1 MIKDYYKILEI
12 EENFTEDVLKKKYR
26 ELSKKYHPDINPSGG
41 DKFKDISE
49 AYDVLSDANKR
60 RQYDMEKQGG
70 FGGNDIFANF
80 FNQVHRQHRQH
91 RPVDKMVALKLTPI
105 EIFNGLTKDIVYNR
119 NIPCDECNGSCGAK
133 KTCNNCNG
141 GGYIINRFGSG
152 FFVQQV
158 QTVCPTCAGSGHII
172 VDKCYKCN
180 GVGVKSDM
188 NKVTIEIPKTADN
201 GQFLKMH
208 KLGDFDKYDFG
219 DLILKIEVVETDG
232 FSKVGNDL
240 VYTHFLDD
248 KEICND
254 KYIVPHPSGDLSIK
268 GLEVFDTSK
277 PLRIKDKG
285 YLGGDFYVK
294 LEVRFKK

>member
-26 ELSKKYHPDINPSGG
+26 ELSKKYHPDINPSGS

-49 AYDVLSDANKR
+49 AYDILSDANKR
-60 RQYDMEKQGG
+60 RQYDMERKGG
-70 FGGNDIFANF
+70 HNMNDIFGNF
-80 FNQVHRQHRQH
+80 FNQTNRQHRSL
-91 RPVDKMVALKLTPI
+91 DKIISLKLTPI
-105 EIFNGLTKDIVYNR
+105 EIYKGVAKDIVYSKN
-119 NIPCDECNGSCGAK
+119 NPCDVCKGSCGTK
-133 KTCNNCNG
+133 KTCETCNG
-141 GGYIINRFGSG
+141 GGFIINRFGSG

-158 QTVCPTCAGSGHII
+158 QTTCPTCAGTGQMII
-172 VDKCYKCN
+172 DKCYKCN
-180 GVGVKSDM
+180 GIGVKSEM
-188 NKVTIEIPKTADN
+188 NQVTIEVPRTADN

-219 DLILKIEVVETDG
+219 DLVLRIEVIDSDG

-240 VYTHFLDD
+240 VYTHFLN
-248 KEICND
+248 EYQICAD

-268 GLEVFDTSK
+268 ALDVFDTSK

-285 YLGGDFYVK
+285 YPGGDFYVK
-294 LEVRFKK
+294 LEVKFKRD

>member
-12 EENFTEDVLKKKYR
+12 EENFTEDLLKKKYR

-80 FNQVHRQHRQH
+80 FNQANRQY
-91 RPVDKMVALKLTPI
+91 RPLDKMVALKLTPI
-105 EIFNGLTKDIVYNR
+105 EIFNGPTKDIVYNR
-119 NIPCDECNGSCGAK
+119 NIPCDECNGSCGTK

-158 QTVCPTCAGSGHII
+158 QTVCPTCAGSGQMV

-208 KLGDFDKYDFG
+208 KLGDFDKHDFG

-248 KEICND
+248 QEICND

-268 GLEVFDTSK
+268 ALEVFDTSK

-285 YLGGDFYVK
+285 YPGGDFYVK
-294 LEVRFKK
+294 LEVRFKRG

>member
-60 RQYDMEKQGG
+60 RQYDIEKQGG

-80 FNQVHRQHRQH
+80 FNQAHRQHK
-91 RPVDKMVALKLTPI
+91 PVDKMVTLKLTPI
-105 EIFNGLTKDIVYNR
+105 EIYKGAAKDIVYSKN
-119 NIPCDECNGSCGAK
+119 NPCDVCKGSCGTK
-133 KTCNNCNG
+133 KTCETCNG
-141 GGYIINRFGSG
+141 GGFIINRFGSG

-158 QTVCPTCAGSGHII
+158 QTTCPTCAGLGQMII
-172 VDKCYKCN
+172 DKCYKCN
-180 GVGVKSDM
+180 GVGVKSEM
-188 NKVTIEIPKTADN
+188 NKVTIEVPRTADN

-219 DLILKIEVVETDG
+219 DLVLRIEVIDSDG

-240 VYTHFLDD
+240 VYTHFLN
-248 KEICND
+248 ENQICDD

-268 GLEVFDTSK
+268 ALEVFDTSK

-285 YLGGDFYVK
+285 YPRGDFYVK
-294 LEVRFKK
+294 LEVKFKK